1 MDSLTQAVLGA
12 AVGEAVLG
20 KKVGN
25 KAAAWGAAAGTL
37 PDLDVLMNPFLSD
50 VTQLVYHRSFTHALV
65 FAFVLAPVF
74 GWVIAR
80 IHRGGPATRRDW
92 GWLVFAALFT
102 HPLLDCFTTYGTQV
116 FQPFSN
122 FPVSFNSLFIIDP
135 LYTVPLAVGLILA
148 LRRRRDAAK
157 RRVVNYVGLGLSC
170 LYLLVTVVNK
180 TVATAAFTDALAE
193 QGLRYERLAT
203 RPTPLNSLL
212 WTAQAEDG
220 DGYWIGLY
228 SLLDGDRPI
237 GFKRLEKNAH
247 LIDGLRNDPDVQR
260 LLWFSRGFFTARQQ
274 DDAVIFND
282 IRFGRSDGW
291 LADEGSYIFSFRI
304 QPDPADPTRTA
315 SIVQQPISA
324 GSLAALW
331 RPMLARVFG
340 R

>member
-37 PDLDVLMNPFLSD
+37 PDLDVLINPLLSD
-50 VTQLVYHRSFTHALV
+50 VAQLVYHRSFTHALV
-65 FAFVLAPVF
+65 VSIVLAPVF
-74 GWVIAR
+74 GALIAR

-92 GWLVFAALFT
+92 SRLVFAALFT

-122 FPVSFNSLFIIDP
+122 YPVSFNSLFIIDP
-135 LYTVPLAVGLILA
+135 LYTVPLATGLILA
-148 LRRRRDAAK
+148 LRRQPGTARR
-157 RRVVNYVGLGLSC
+157 RLFNYVGLGLSC

-180 TVATAAFTDALAE
+180 TIATSAFTEALQQ
-193 QGLRYERLAT
+193 QGLTYERLAT

-212 WTAQAEDG
+212 WVAQADDG

-228 SLLDGDRPI
+228 SLFDGDRPVR
-237 GFKRLEKNAH
+237 FNRLEKNAH
-247 LIDGLRNDPDVQR
+247 LIDGLRDDPDVQR
-260 LLWFSRGFFTARQQ
+260 LLWFSRGFFTAQQ
-274 DDAVIFND
+274 QNDAVVFND

-291 LADEGSYIFSFRI
+291 LGDEGSYIFSFRI
-304 QPDPADPTRTA
+304 QPDPADSTRAA
-315 SIVQQPISA
+315 SIKQQPLSIRFEASD
-324 GSLAALW
+324 W
-331 RPMLARVFG
+331 TPILARIVG

>member
-37 PDLDVLMNPFLSD
+37 PDLDVLINPFLSD
-50 VTQLVYHRSFTHALV
+50 VAQLVYHRSFTHALV
-65 FAFVLAPVF
+65 FSLVLAPVF
-74 GWVIAR
+74 GWIIAR

-92 GWLVFAALFT
+92 GWLTFVALFT

-122 FPVSFNSLFIIDP
+122 YPVSFNSLFIIDP
-135 LYTVPLAVGLILA
+135 LYTVPLATGLILA
-148 LRRRRDAAK
+148 LRRQPGRARR
-157 RRVVNYVGLGLSC
+157 RLFNYVGLGLSC

-180 TVATAAFTDALAE
+180 TIATTAFTEALRE
-193 QGLRYERLAT
+193 QGLTYERLAT

-212 WTAQAEDG
+212 WVAQADDG
-220 DGYWIGLY
+220 DGYWIALY

-237 GFKRLEKNAH
+237 RFKRLEKNIH

-260 LLWFSRGFFTARQQ
+260 LLRFSRGFFTVQHR
-274 DDAVIFND
+274 DDAVVFND

-304 QPDPADPTRTA
+304 QPDPTDSTRA
-315 SIVQQPISA
+315 VSIKQQPISVRFEA
-324 GSLAALW
+324 SDWTLL
-331 RPMLARVFG
+331 LARIVG